1 MKEKISLFFLSL
13 TAERVENHEKS
24 FFLSVSNKIITV
36 SETSQIIA
44 IILHFQISKF
54 VFLSTKRSSQTHT
67 FMITKNKERMT
78 GGKKNQTQFHKK
90 MVKKTNKN
98 TSD

>member
-24 FFLSVSNKIITV
+24 FFLSVSNKIITI

-44 IILHFQISKF
+44 IILHFPNLQIC
-54 VFLSTKRSSQTHT
+54 VL
-67 FMITKNKERMT
+67 INKT
-78 GGKKNQTQFHKK
+78 LFSNAYIHDYKKQRKDDRRREK
-90 MVKKTNKN
+90 SN
-98 TSD
+98 TVS